1 MTCSEMKLLLY
12 VLTLININLSVSNLQ
27 IEKLEEKKEI
37 RNSDRLDFL
46 RNSHTYNKNNN
57 TIIN

>member
-1 MTCSEMKLLLY
+1 MKLLLY

-27 IEKLEEKKEI
+27 IEKIRRKKEI